1 MVFLHTTMSETE
13 IGWQN
18 EYTLCC
24 FHLQNCGL
32 MISKQ
37 VLLFLFRKIHVGQ
50 MFGKRL
56 QT

>member
-1 MVFLHTTMSETE
+1 MVFLHTKMSETE